1 MGLRGKTF
9 ILKFQTDMKYKCIIF
24 DCDGVIV
31 DSESI
36 SNLTLIDMAKT
47 VGVTLTEEFV
57 MNHFLG
63 KSLAFCFQYIQHQS
77 AEKLPDNFE
86 TEFRERTFHAFKTQ
100 LQPIPGIHELLDKIE
115 IDFCVASN
123 GPTDKIRL
131 NLTTVNLIDK
141 FEGKIFSAYDINR
154 WKPNPELYLHAAKTM
169 GYAVEDC
176 VVIEDSL
183 AGVQAALEGGFA
195 VLGYSN
201 AYNKSAF
208 SKIKITVFEDM
219 KNLDALL
226 Y

>member
-1 MGLRGKTF
+1 
-9 ILKFQTDMKYKCIIF
+9 MKYKCIIF

-47 VGVTLTEEFV
+47 VGVTLTENFV

-63 KSLAFCFQYIQHQS
+63 KSLAFCFQYIQDQS

-123 GPTDKIRL
+123 GPREKIKL
-131 NLTTVNLIDK
+131 NLTTVKLIDK
-141 FEGKIFSAYDINR
+141 FEGKIFSAYDINS
-154 WKPNPELYLHAAKTM
+154 WKPNPELYLYAAKSM
-169 GYAVEDC
+169 GYTVDEC

-183 AGVQAALEGGFA
+183 AGVTAAKAGGFD
-195 VLGYSN
+195 VFGFINHLN
-201 AYNKSAF
+201 RHQFNEVN
-208 SKIKITVFEDM
+208 ITLFDDM
-219 KNLDALL
+219 KNLELL
-226 Y
+226 LSKQ